1 MTFDLTC
8 SLHSTLIQKESPHQS
23 FSFTH
28 NYGQIMIKK
37 IGRQQLITYPV
48 CHTAFPSA
56 YSVGEQDQEYAHGC
70 IGNILENK

>member
-1 MTFDLTC
+1 M
-8 SLHSTLIQKESPHQS
+8 
-23 FSFTH
+23 FSIFNINTKTKSSSVILFYSQLWA
-28 NYGQIMIKK
+28 NNDQK
-37 IGRQQLITYPV
+37 IGSQQLITYPV